1 MVSFRRSFK
10 RVSILTITV
19 IALVALCT
27 FGAGAISYGSVSDDG
42 TSLKAA
48 PAESSDTVAV
58 LSEGDALAVLDES
71 AEGWLPVRILNQD
84 GTATEGYINQEQ
96 TYFGAYI
103 GASADRHVLHQT
115 ASISGIGTLLYSSA
129 ANDSQI
135 ITRIVGSTNVTLLSI
150 NEDGWMYVAYTT
162 DDGSFYGYLAPD
174 SAFINAI
181 GYGKV
186 GDLDVSLRKN
196 ADDLSPTDGMLTAGS
211 EVEILGIW
219 NGWYLV
225 RSGENQGYV
234 NRSLIREN
242 TVDSILGFGTVETNK
257 LWLRSEASSDSKGI
271 VQLPKNAVVVIS
283 SEANGWYAV
292 RYNGQ
297 DGYLSTEY
305 VTLSDTISNGSVQVS
320 VETAQLR
327 SGAGESFDV
336 TAELPEGELLTV
348 VGNLGDWLMV
358 ENDSVMGF
366 LPCRDISATTERGYR
381 IGSVYATMGE
391 EIAAF
396 AGQFNGNPYVWG
408 GTSLTNGA
416 DCSGFVMKV
425 YQNFGVSLPHS
436 SSAMRGVGHG
446 VSYGEMQPGDI
457 VCYSG
462 HVGIYA
468 GSGQIINALGAQWG
482 ITYTDVN
489 YKNIL
494 SIRRIFD

>member
-1 MVSFRRSFK
+1 MVSLHRSFK
-10 RVSILTITV
+10 RVCILTITV
-19 IALVALCT
+19 VSAVSLFT

-42 TSLKAA
+42 TSLKAT

-58 LSEGDALAVLDES
+58 LSEGDTLAVLDES
-71 AEGWLPVRILNQD
+71 AEAWLPVQIVNQD
-84 GTATEGYINQEQ
+84 GVATEGYINREQ

-103 GASADRHVLHQT
+103 GDAAAGHTLHQT
-115 ASISGIGTLLYSSA
+115 ASISGIGTLMYSSA
-129 ANDSQI
+129 ANDCQI
-135 ITRIVGSTNVTLLSI
+135 VTRIVGSATVTLLSI

-181 GYGKV
+181 GYGEV
-186 GDLDVSLRKN
+186 GELDVPLLKN
-196 ADDLSPTDGMLTAGS
+196 TDPSAQASGLLASGT

-219 NGWYLV
+219 DGWYLV
-225 RSGENQGYV
+225 RSGELQGFV
-234 NRSLIREN
+234 SRSLINEN
-242 TVDSILGFGTVETNK
+242 TVDPILGFGTVDTNK
-257 LWLRSEASSDSKGI
+257 LWLRSEPSSNSKGI
-271 VQLPKNAVVVIS
+271 VQLPKDTAVVLS
-283 SEANGWYAV
+283 SESDGWYAV

-297 DGYLSTEY
+297 EGYLSSDY
-305 VTLSDTISNGSVQVS
+305 VTFSDTISHGSVQVS
-320 VETAQLR
+320 AELAQLR
-327 SGAGESFDV
+327 SGADESFDV
-336 TAELPEGELLTV
+336 IAELPEGELLTV
-348 VGNLGDWLMV
+348 VGNLGDWMMV

-366 LPCRDISATTERGYR
+366 LPSRDLSATTERGYR
-381 IGSVYATMGE
+381 VGSVYSTMGE

-436 SSAMRGVGHG
+436 SSGMRSVGHG
-446 VSYGEMQPGDI
+446 VSYSEMQPGDI

-468 GSGQIINALGAQWG
+468 GNGQIINALGAQWG

>member
-1 MVSFRRSFK
+1 MVSFRRSCK

-19 IALVALCT
+19 IALVSLCT

-42 TSLKAA
+42 ASLKSA

-58 LSEGDALAVLDES
+58 LSEGDALAVLDDS
-71 AEGWLPVRILNQD
+71 TEGWLPVQMFNQD
-84 GTATEGYINQEQ
+84 GSTTEGYINQEQ

-103 GASADRHVLHQT
+103 GANADSYALHQT
-115 ASISGIGTLLYSSA
+115 ASVSGIGSLLYSSA
-129 ANDSQI
+129 SNDSQI
-135 ITRIVGSTNVTLLSI
+135 IARIVGSTNVTLFSI
-150 NEDGWMYVAYTT
+150 DEDGWMYVGYTT
-162 DDGSFYGYLAPD
+162 NDGSFYGYLAPD

-181 GYGKV
+181 GYGNV

-196 ADDLSPTDGMLTAGS
+196 ADDLSATCGMLSSGT

-225 RSGENQGYV
+225 RSGEQQGYV
-234 NRSLIREN
+234 SRSLINEN
-242 TVDSILGFGTVETNK
+242 TLDPILGFGTVDADK
-257 LWLRSEASSDSKGI
+257 LWLRSEASSDSDGI
-271 VQLPKNAVVVIS
+271 IQLPKNTTVVIS
-283 SEANGWYAV
+283 SESDGWYAV
-292 RYNGQ
+292 RYNGK
-297 DGYLSTEY
+297 DGYLSAEY

-320 VETAQLR
+320 AETAQLR
-327 SGAGESFDV
+327 SGAGEDFDV
-336 TAELPEGELLTV
+336 IAELPEGELLSV

-366 LPCRDISATTERGYR
+366 LPSRDISATTEHGYR

-391 EIAAF
+391 EIAAY

-408 GTSLTNGA
+408 GTSLTKGA

-436 SSAMRGVGHG
+436 SSGMRSVGHG
-446 VSYGEMQPGDI
+446 VSYSEMQPGDI

-468 GSGQIINALGAQWG
+468 GNGQIINALGAQWG